1 MANQNKTNPA
11 PDRQDW
17 GDRFAP
23 SPKDLRD
30 QRIQVLTTAEIKLR
44 LNATAKK
51 YKLSQNEL
59 INRALDAFLE

>member
-1 MANQNKTNPA
+1 MANQNKTKPA

-30 QRIQVLTTAEIKLR
+30 QRIQILTTAEIKLR
-44 LNATAKK
+44 LNAASKK
-51 YKLSQNEL
+51 YKLSQNEI

>member
-1 MANQNKTNPA
+1 MRDNPA

-44 LNATAKK
+44 LNAASKK
-51 YKLSQNEL
+51 YKLSQNEI